1 MQRAQ
6 VQSLVGNS
14 ILHPATKTWCSQI
27 NTVESKLSPFHTTF
41 PSTQLLS
48 NSLLLI
54 TLLSGNSFIAYRACP
69 CLQSMSLL
77 KVFMAFWSVCKFPY
91 GSLKKKIKKSISDIT
106 ASRLSSLLPRPWL
119 LPLFCLERLSVLSH
133 CLGLSCSLR
142 LLSSFIWDL
151 FQSFPV
157 ISSQLCSFL
166 SYFCCFQMCPI
177 KAAHRMSVFLSYT
190 QTHTCVC
197 THTHTHKPGIEY
209 ILHKGYWTNLIPL
222 PFITLLPI
230 FLFTNFLLSDFCLR
244 PYSEI
249 ISLNCWGLNS
259 TAFYRSVFFLPF
271 SSLMKLWF
279 PSLVS
284 HWFFPPLPVLWLP
297 HLPSLSPPPPPSRA
311 AAQGS
316 GVPPAISLHTPCLS
330 LLGRPS
336 PWWWP
341 CPQCQAPAPCSRS
354 WWVVSTWEQHH
365 LSTFIL

>member
-91 GSLKKKIKKSISDIT
+91 GSLKKKIKQSISDIT

-151 FQSFPV
+151 FQSFPA
-157 ISSQLCSFL
+157 SCAPSFHI
-166 SYFCCFQMCPI
+166 F
-177 KAAHRMSVFLSYT
+177 AVFR
-190 QTHTCVC
+190 C
-197 THTHTHKPGIEY
+197 
-209 ILHKGYWTNLIPL
+209 
-222 PFITLLPI
+222 
-230 FLFTNFLLSDFCLR
+230 
-244 PYSEI
+244 
-249 ISLNCWGLNS
+249 
-259 TAFYRSVFFLPF
+259 
-271 SSLMKLWF
+271 
-279 PSLVS
+279 
-284 HWFFPPLPVLWLP
+284 
-297 HLPSLSPPPPPSRA
+297 
-311 AAQGS
+311 
-316 GVPPAISLHTPCLS
+316 
-330 LLGRPS
+330 
-336 PWWWP
+336 
-341 CPQCQAPAPCSRS
+341 AP
-354 WWVVSTWEQHH
+354 
-365 LSTFIL
+365 